1 MTDQKKGGLYF
12 YIAVFFSLGVLAY
25 SAWLI
30 ISAVTSYGESQSD
43 NFYYSL
49 ILGLMGVALSVSSLT
64 SMRRRIQIIKAQSV
78 KTLAVEF
85 CEKCSFK
92 KIREFKA
99 GDYVQKKIGTCPQ
112 CSGDLLISSIYSEA
126 PKE

>member
-1 MTDQKKGGLYF
+1 LTEQRKGSLYF
-12 YIAVFFSLGVLAY
+12 YAVVFFSLGVLAY

-30 ISAVTSYGESQSD
+30 ISSATSYSEGQRE

-64 SMRRRIQIIKAQSV
+64 SIRRRIQIIKAQSM
-78 KTLAVEF
+78 KILTVEF

-92 KIREFKA
+92 RIREFKV
-99 GDYVQKKIGTCPQ
+99 GDYVQKNLGKCPQ
-112 CSGDLLISSIYSEA
+112 CVGDLLISMIYSET
-126 PKE
+126 PKD